1 MSFLADTTIT
11 SEQTLIDK
19 LKEAGWNYEKVNI
32 SSPRVGFTPPTVGV
46 FTREI
51 KHPKIST
58 SSISSTKNDTENKAK
73 RQGKVDTCFTD
84 FVTEKISVTNVCQK
98 SPVKPPL
105 LNGGER
111 HYGKPIVEVAP
122 NVKPSC
128 ILGCSTVSSPALSDI
143 LSINRMRQDG
153 HALVLALDTEFY
165 YLSEDVRSILT
176 WQIAFVAP
184 NRPDYVQEIIFA
196 STDGKRLAV
205 SFLLSW
211 VIEHYD
217 LSALVSN
224 GFGAFDYRETRR
236 WIYHTVNDNGA
247 VVAHDAF
254 SVAEAHKKSTL
265 DGERAVLS
273 LSMPPCTE
281 HKAKP
286 NAETED
292 GRKYVDK
299 GRIVDG
305 YINNFCEFNKYSL
318 PVILLCHAGKAD
330 LTALRQKSS
339 DDFMPRLSDV
349 QGGLVALSDFYLHPP
364 TIEKYWKFFPI
375 NLTVRD
381 TMCFAPA
388 GQKSLAALG
397 KTIGVPKLDVSDADK
412 NNMLDYLKREPVN
425 FFEYAI
431 NDSVITLCFAG
442 ELWGYNT
449 QMPVTV
455 SGAAVNAAV
464 PVISEY
470 LGIPAD
476 GSKNAR
482 ESYNKAFRGLHTVK
496 KGLSIMPDKAGFLE
510 NTSLEPINDNARL
523 LQSYARNAYK
533 GGYNGSIIIGKF
545 DGEETHDF
553 DLENAYP
560 TCMSLIPDVD
570 WSAPNLIVSEYR
582 NEILDLD
589 HFHSPFDLMFGYVK
603 FKFPDTVKFPC
614 IPVSVDGS
622 MIFPRSS
629 DGLDGVYASGP
640 EIYLALCLGA
650 DVQAIH
656 VYVGKRLRLPDG
668 RYSLSLLAAV
678 KQLVNDRTLAQTSFG
693 KKSLPDLLLKT
704 AVNSL
709 YGKTAQDLIDKDSW
723 NAFLNRMDNIGGS
736 AMTSPTHACLTTAG
750 VRCVLLAAMNELD
763 SLGYKT
769 FSVTTDGFIT
779 NAPEYVLNNL
789 NLFGFSHLFRSA
801 RKALVGST
809 EMWSEKHHQT
819 DLLNFTTRGNV
830 SLSEHGVC
838 AHNSFVTGFDKDS
851 YEDRLAL
858 MTVVLG
864 RDGRCHCFNK
874 TWTKFRR
881 LASRQARA
889 DFAVTERGRALSM
902 DFDLKR
908 KPLKSSMQTVFPVVE
923 GVQFEIANFDTVP
936 YETVS
941 EYHQYKTA
949 SKSCRCLRTEKDW
962 LIFFAKAERT
972 EKGGVRQLVDLD
984 WSILFTCIMGYRLGL
999 WDIPYLNSV
1008 GLSVKDKVSWVNQFN
1023 KSKKQFTENTW
1034 KDCRKQNRASQMLD
1048 RKLCEDTLAAM
1059 QSWGQENV

>member
-11 SEQTLIDK
+11 SEQNLIDK
-19 LKEAGWNYEKVNI
+19 LKEAGWSYKKAYV
-32 SSPRVGFTPPTVGV
+32 SKPRDDHETQYVGV

-51 KHPKIST
+51 KHPKIPKSVKK
-58 SSISSTKNDTENKAK
+58 IETEYKAK
-73 RQGKVDTCFTD
+73 QQGKVDTCLQD
-84 FVTEKISVTNVCQK
+84 FVTEKNSVTDVCQK

-105 LNGGER
+105 LNGVESD
-111 HYGKPIVEVAP
+111 YGSPIVEVDP

-128 ILGCSTVSSPALSDI
+128 DLGRSTVSSPDLSDI
-143 LSINRMRQDG
+143 LSISLMRQDG
-153 HALVLALDTEFY
+153 RALVLALDTEFY

-196 STDGKRLAV
+196 STDGKRLSV

-224 GFGAFDYRETRR
+224 GFGAFDYRETRH
-236 WIYHTVNDNGA
+236 WVYHTVNEKGA
-247 VVAHDAF
+247 VVAHDAL
-254 SVAEAHKKSTL
+254 SVAEAYEKSTL

-273 LSMPPCTE
+273 LSMPPYRE

-305 YINNFCEFNKYSL
+305 YVNNFYEFNKYSL

-364 TIEKYWKFFPI
+364 TIEKYWKFFPV

-455 SGAAVNAAV
+455 SGAAVKAAV

-482 ESYNKAFRGLHTVK
+482 EAYNRAFRGLHTVK

-523 LQSYARNAYK
+523 LQTYAKQAYK

-545 DGEETHDF
+545 DGEETHDY

-570 WSAPNLIVSEYR
+570 WSGDIIA
-582 NEILDLD
+582 NEITHRKIRRQD
-589 HFHSPFDLMFGYVK
+589 FHTPFDLMFGYIR

-614 IPVSVDGS
+614 IPVSVNGS
-622 MIFPRSS
+622 MVFPRSS
-629 DGLDGVYASGP
+629 DGLDGVYASAP

-650 DVQAIH
+650 EIWAEH
-656 VYVGKRLRLPDG
+656 VFVGEFRYNADG
-668 RYSLSLLAAV
+668 SVSRSLYAAV
-678 KQLVNDRTLAQTSFG
+678 KQLVNDRTLAQKSFG
-693 KKSLPDLLLKT
+693 KKSLLDLLLKI

-709 YGKTAQDLIDKDSW
+709 YGKSAQDLIDKETW
-723 NAFLNRMDNIGGS
+723 NAFLDRMDNIGGS

-769 FSVTTDGFIT
+769 YSVTTDGFIS
-779 NAPEYVLNNL
+779 NAPEDVLNSL
-789 NLFGFSHLFRSA
+789 GLFGFSDYFRSA
-801 RKALVGST
+801 RQALVGST
-809 EMWSEKHHQT
+809 EMWAEKHHQN

-999 WDIPYLNSV
+999 WDIPYLNSI

-1023 KSKKQFTENTW
+1023 KSKKQFTESDW
-1034 KDCRKQNRASQMLD
+1034 KNCRKQNRASQMLD

-1059 QSWGQENV
+1059 QSWGH